1 MCFPHHY
8 RRHNSCGYSSPYLNN
23 GFLSTD
29 KKKLY
34 LDLLPCPYS
43 IHKPKHTTMKRLLF
57 AVAAMAFLV
66 SCETKDSGSAA
77 NNDHAAAADHNA
89 EGTKKVYH
97 ALETGDVSALDSL
110 FTEDVVDHNG
120 GPQGQDVRGRDSVK
134 AMIGQIH
141 NYFDGL
147 KMELLHHATSTDG
160 KYHYATVRM
169 TGKAKANPW
178 GMREGMDVDDTS
190 VDVIRMENGKC
201 AEHWGF
207 MSMQDMNEMMAGMK
221 GAMPPPPKDAKK

>member
-1 MCFPHHY
+1 
-8 RRHNSCGYSSPYLNN
+8 
-23 GFLSTD
+23 
-29 KKKLY
+29 
-34 LDLLPCPYS
+34 
-43 IHKPKHTTMKRLLF
+43 MKRLLF
-57 AVAAMAFLV
+57 AAAAMAFMV
-66 SCETKDSGSAA
+66 SCETKDTGSAST
-77 NNDHAAAADHNA
+77 NDHAAAADRNA

-134 AMIGQIH
+134 AMLAQIH
-141 NYFDGL
+141 TYFDGA
-147 KMELLHHATSTDG
+147 KFELLHHATSTDG

-178 GMREGMDVDDTS
+178 GMPVGMDVDDTS
-190 VDVIRMENGKC
+190 VDVVRMENGKC

-221 GAMPPPPKDAKK
+221 GDGPPPPPKESKK